1 MSVVRV
7 FITVEKCLLFIRSE
21 LSRVTNIPTVI
32 LICWQDR
39 NLRLYIDF
47 CFTIYL
53 LFYYLLYYFI
63 CFIIKF
69 ITIGQGCLTPSVLLN
84 FTNDTNSNVQIDPD
98 NYLTWKKSKLFSNVS
113 FVRNERCVNKMIC
126 NFQYSVNWIVYKCSI
141 AGLRSSCLI
150 KWILQLYFILTL
162 NFLINVN

>member
-1 MSVVRV
+1 MFLLEMPVVRV
-7 FITVEKCLLFIRSE
+7 FITVEKWLLFIHSE
-21 LSRVTNIPTVI
+21 LSRATNIPTVI
-32 LICWQDR
+32 LIYWQDR

-69 ITIGQGCLTPSVLLN
+69 ITIEQGCLTPPVLLN

-98 NYLTWKKSKLFSNVS
+98 NYLTWGKSMYRLF
-113 FVRNERCVNKMIC
+113 KM
-126 NFQYSVNWIVYKCSI
+126 SVV
-141 AGLRSSCLI
+141 LI
-150 KWILQLYFILTL
+150 K
-162 NFLINVN
+162 

>member
-1 MSVVRV
+1 MFLLQMAVVRV
-7 FITVEKCLLFIRSE
+7 FITVEKWLLFIRSE
-21 LSRVTNIPTVI
+21 LSRATNVPTVI

-53 LFYYLLYYFI
+53 LFYFI
-63 CFIIKF
+63 CFITKF

-84 FTNDTNSNVQIDPD
+84 VTNDTNSNMQIDPD

-113 FVRNERCVNKMIC
+113 FVGNKRCVNKMIC

-141 AGLRSSCLI
+141 AGLR
-150 KWILQLYFILTL
+150 L
-162 NFLINVN
+162 NDV